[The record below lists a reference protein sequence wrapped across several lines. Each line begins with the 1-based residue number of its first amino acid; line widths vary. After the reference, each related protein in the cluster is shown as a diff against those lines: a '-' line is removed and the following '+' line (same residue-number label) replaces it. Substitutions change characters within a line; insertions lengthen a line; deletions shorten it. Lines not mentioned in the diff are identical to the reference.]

1 MMSSDSTVETR
12 KAINGGVIL
21 TLGTVAASGANYLLN
36 LILGRWLTPAE
47 FADANL
53 MVTLMLLATAVAI
66 GLQLVVAKFTSG
78 DNTSEHQRVLQ
89 LMVKLST
96 WAGIGLGALLV
107 LPATYWSSIFN
118 TESGWLFV
126 ILGVTLPFFAIQSAY
141 RGLLQGRLKFGSLA
155 STFLVEAA
163 VRLIASLGLVLLGF
177 GVTGATI
184 GLGVSFVATWAVSKY
199 LVVKTVDLA
208 GEVAANPL
216 LQKQIQAFIAP
227 TAVLLFAQIII
238 NNGDVLVTKSSF
250 DPTEAGIYAA
260 VALIGRAVFFLSW
273 SVVQAF
279 FPVASANANDPASSA
294 KVMRLGLAVVVGM
307 CILMTAGVA
316 VLGDW
321 FLVTA
326 LGEEFAGQRN
336 VLVGY
341 AAATSMFAA
350 SNYLASHKLAEGSS
364 LVAKWLVGVAI
375 LQTVLMVVMSDS
387 SSSIVNAQL
396 IAMGC
401 GLVGALLLVRGQL
414 VGRSVDQSASSAV
427 DDAVKEAV

>member
-1 MMSSDSTVETR
+1 MSSDSTVETR

-21 TLGTVAASGANYLLN
+21 TIGTVAASGANYLLN

-89 LMVKLST
+89 LMVKLAT

-107 LPATYWSSIFN
+107 LPAIYWSSIFN

-141 RGLLQGRLKFGSLA
+141 RGLLQGRLKFSSLA

-163 VRLIASLGLVLLGF
+163 VRLVASLGLVLLGF

-294 KVMRLGLAVVVGM
+294 KVMRLGLAVVAGM

-427 DDAVKEAV
+427 DDAVKEAA

>member
-1 MMSSDSTVETR
+1 MSSDSTVETR

-21 TLGTVAASGANYLLN
+21 TIGTVAASGANYLLN

-89 LMVKLST
+89 LMVKLAT

-107 LPATYWSSIFN
+107 LPAIYWSSIFN

-141 RGLLQGRLKFGSLA
+141 RGLLQGRLKFSSLA

-163 VRLIASLGLVLLGF
+163 VRLVASLGLVLLGF

-294 KVMRLGLAVVVGM
+294 KVMRLGLAVVAGM

>member
-1 MMSSDSTVETR
+1 M
-12 KAINGGVIL
+12 
-21 TLGTVAASGANYLLN
+21 
-36 LILGRWLTPAE
+36 
-47 FADANL
+47 
-53 MVTLMLLATAVAI
+53 
-66 GLQLVVAKFTSG
+66 
-78 DNTSEHQRVLQ
+78 
-89 LMVKLST
+89 
-96 WAGIGLGALLV
+96 
-107 LPATYWSSIFN
+107 
-118 TESGWLFV
+118 
-126 ILGVTLPFFAIQSAY
+126 
-141 RGLLQGRLKFGSLA
+141 
-155 STFLVEAA
+155 
-163 VRLIASLGLVLLGF
+163 
-177 GVTGATI
+177 TGATI

-294 KVMRLGLAVVVGM
+294 KVMRLGLAVVAGM